1 MGDLIVRLGLSGV
14 SYEAA
19 VVACEVY
26 LSAIYYLCVG
36 IDAVF
41 GAFHLMPLTDA
52 LLHPFLG
59 GCDAKESFTLM
70 GGIVIDYI
78 LGHII
83 GSFDKGAM

>member
-1 MGDLIVRLGLSGV
+1 MGDLIVRLSLSGV
-14 SYEAA
+14 SHETA
-19 VVACEVY
+19 VVACGVY
-26 LSAIYYLCVG
+26 LSAVHYFAIGV
-36 IDAVF
+36 DTVF

-70 GGIVIDYI
+70 GGIVIDYT